1 MTKLRKII
9 VAPKYDGMRLDHLMI
24 KLFPRFNARDWKAYL
39 RLEKV
44 TLRPDF
50 KNGKKEAPVLLGH
63 EFVSSRLEIFLEGY
77 PPTAGTPGDAGNNDL
92 SFLAQQKGLVVLNK
106 APGTRFLEEGQ
117 GLSLKQLLNHK
128 SEQRFGKMKAV
139 NELGTDTSGVAI
151 FAEKDGKTFSKWN
164 TWFADSVKTFWV
176 YIKSQIELKDVE
188 VVFNDSKVK
197 LDFKI
202 EATCSRFTLVEMS
215 AKGIDEK
222 WLVSFFSKSKIE
234 VNWFHLLRVQNGKQM
249 FEAKV
254 PQGYAESLKTNI

>member
-50 KNGKKEAPVLLGH
+50 KNGNKEAPVLLGH

-77 PPTAGTPGDAGNNDL
+77 PPTAGTPGDSGNNDL
-92 SFLAQQKGLVVLNK
+92 SFIVQQKGLVVLDK
-106 APGTRFLEEGQ
+106 APGTRFLDAGE
-117 GLSLKQLLNHK
+117 GLSLKQLLDNK

-139 NELGTDTSGVAI
+139 NSLETVGSGVAM
-151 FAEKDGKTFSKWN
+151 FAEKDAKTFSKWS
-164 TWFADSVKTFWV
+164 TWFAGSQKTYCV
-176 YIKSQIELKDVE
+176 YIRSQVGMGDVE
-188 VVFNDSKVK
+188 SALGESKVK
-197 LDFKI
+197 VSVKI
-202 EATCSRFTLVEMS
+202 EATCSRFTLFEMS
-215 AKGIDEK
+215 AKNIDEK
-222 WLVSFFSKSKIE
+222 WIQSLLKKSNLEAVWI
-234 VNWFHLLRVQNGKQM
+234 HLSTVQNGKQV

-254 PQGYAESLKTNI
+254 PQQYTESLKTNI